1 MLSRK
6 IMVATLALFT
16 LGLIYLMPNKESLDY
31 SISKEDIEY
40 VYTNTLEAIY
50 LLDAHQYVTRVDVMG
65 CDCDAVETAKDSMQG
80 LIIDGKKEHIIPNGF
95 RALIPSGTEVRNVEL
110 KDKILTINFS
120 RELLDINEKYEE
132 KMIEAI
138 VYTLTSIDGI
148 DKVIIQVEGEVLD
161 KLPKSGKSIPT
172 VLDRSYGINKVY
184 DLATTR
190 DIDSYTVYYVSHY
203 NDYEYYVPVTKY
215 VNKNKNDKI
224 KVIIDELS
232 TSPIYEDNLMSYV
245 NANVSLI
252 NVINISSISAILK
265 LDRKINLCVR
275 HLNHILIRPHD
286 QGVLVEPHR
295 GDLLRKVIDLPEQF
309 PARVVRAQFL
319 PAVALLGSLA
329 VAPLRSLIVAD
340 EHSIRLPAGTVGHTR
355 ELRVDRCDRA
365 APEIRQI
372 DRIVKKEH
380 ALRSVLSKQAFWQRR
395 CAVFNILIKGKLQHG
410 RTAVLQRVAEP
421 VADHLVVIG
430 SPVKEVVSAHN
441 IV

>member
-1 MLSRK
+1 MMLKKMLSRK

-65 CDCDAVETAKDSMQG
+65 CDCDAVETAKDSIQG

-110 KDKILTINFS
+110 KDKVLTINFS

-252 NVINISSISAILK
+252 DYSIDQDTLK
-265 LDRKINLCVR
+265 LNFND
-275 HLNHILIRPHD
+275 
-286 QGVLVEPHR
+286 
-295 GDLLRKVIDLPEQF
+295 
-309 PARVVRAQFL
+309 
-319 PAVALLGSLA
+319 
-329 VAPLRSLIVAD
+329 
-340 EHSIRLPAGTVGHTR
+340 SIFSDSTS
-355 ELRVDRCDRA
+355 E
-365 APEIRQI
+365 
-372 DRIVKKEH
+372 
-380 ALRSVLSKQAFWQRR
+380 
-395 CAVFNILIKGKLQHG
+395 NIL
-410 RTAVLQRVAEP
+410 E
-421 VADHLVVIG
+421 
-430 SPVKEVVSAHN
+430 EVVYTISLSVFDN
-441 IV
+441 YPVQEVVFLVNNEEIYKNSSKKLE